1 MAKRPA
7 DLTYWVSETPP
18 LPVVALLSMQH
29 LALVAIF
36 LVVAVSVARI
46 GGLDAAAGGQLI
58 VLTMIGGGIGAI
70 LQALGRFGVGS
81 GYLVPTTTTTIM
93 LPPAGA
99 ALALGGPALLFGM
112 TCFAGLAVMALS
124 RVIHRLRPLFPPEV
138 AGFVVFVIGISVMVM
153 AAHQLLGVDIP
164 VDRRLDHILTGAPAL
179 ALIVGVSIWGNRTLR
194 LYSTLAGV
202 AFGYAAAA
210 ALGQFTPEQLTSLE
224 QAQWLALPAVGSF
237 GLDFQP
243 ALALPFLIA
252 ALAMSLNTM
261 GAVTA
266 AQKANDADWR
276 RPDMTNIGQAI
287 MADGLTNVLT
297 ALVGGC
303 GQSSTS
309 GAVGLSVA
317 TGATSRA
324 IGFGIGVLLL
334 ALAFSPKVATVM
346 LIMPSAVIGAT
357 LMFSGCFL
365 VVNGIQVMASRLLD
379 SRKVFVLGL
388 SLSFGLSRL
397 FDAHYFEQLPDWVQP
412 WVSSPMAL
420 SVSMAV
426 LLNALFRIGIHSRS
440 HFIIDGNRLDPERL
454 EDFMTEQGK
463 LWGADAMVVRRAA
476 YATQEIVE
484 TLASHDMLTADAA
497 GNSPIDVRTRFDEFS
512 FSVTVSYAGDLLQ
525 PRADRP
531 TPDEIIDSDDGAR
544 LLAAYM
550 IGKAADK
557 ARADTRKG
565 RSEITVT
572 FNS

>member
-46 GGLDAAAGGQLI
+46 GGLDPAAGSQLI

-70 LQALGRFGVGS
+70 LQSLGRFGVGS
-81 GYLVPTTTTTIM
+81 GYMVPTTTTTIM

-153 AAHQLLGVDIP
+153 AAHQLLGVEVP
-164 VDRRLDHILTGAPAL
+164 VERRLDHMLTGAPAL

-224 QAQWLALPAVGSF
+224 QAPWLALPAVGSF

-243 ALALPFLIA
+243 SLVLPFLIA

-276 RPDMTNIGQAI
+276 RPDMGNIGQAI

-324 IGFGIGVLLL
+324 IGFGIGALLL
-334 ALAFSPKVATVM
+334 VLAFSPKIATVM
-346 LIMPSAVIGAT
+346 LIMPTAVIGAT

-397 FDAHYFEQLPDWVQP
+397 FDAHYFEQLPDWIQP

-440 HFIIDGNRLDPERL
+440 HFVIDGNRLDPERL

-463 LWGADAMVVRRAA
+463 LWGADAMVVHRAA

-484 TLASHDMLTADAA
+484 TLASHDMLSANAA
-497 GNSPIDVRTRFDEFS
+497 GDSPIDVRTRFDEFS

-525 PRADRP
+525 PRVDRP
-531 TPDEIIDSDDGAR
+531 TPDEIIESEDGAR

-557 ARADTRKG
+557 ARADARKG